1 MITFKNVIFH
11 DGFRFKETLG
21 RHQIKK
27 WMMQSMSIPR
37 AYTPCCDEESVKIFF
52 TLHLSLNKRTM
63 SFLLLMYIGYDN
75 IFFLSTNFVACSSSK
90 VHRNMSNILE
100 IGHGC
105 LAANTIKI
113 YVIFIV

>member
-1 MITFKNVIFH
+1 MIAFKNVIFH

-63 SFLLLMYIGYDN
+63 SFLLLMYIGYEN

-100 IGHGC
+100 ISLGC
-105 LAANTIKI
+105 LAA
-113 YVIFIV
+113 YMG

>member
-1 MITFKNVIFH
+1 MYNKPSNLHFGSGMTTFKNVIFH

-63 SFLLLMYIGYDN
+63 SFLLLMYIGYEN
-75 IFFLSTNFVACSSSK
+75 IFVLSTNVVACSSSK
-90 VHRNMSNILE
+90 AHRNMSNNLE
-100 IGHGC
+100 
-105 LAANTIKI
+105 TIHR
-113 YVIFIV
+113 